1 MMKKAILSLLAVLLT
16 GTLSAQDNLKLWYE
30 TPAATW
36 NEALPIGN
44 GSLGAM
50 IYGTPG
56 REVLQ
61 LNEETV
67 WAGSPHNNYNTAAKD
82 HLAEI
87 RELIFQKKFK
97 QAELLCNRYI
107 ASQTDNGMSYQT
119 VGNLHL
125 EMEGNAVYTDYYRDL
140 DLATAT
146 ATVSYT
152 SNGVKY
158 KREIF
163 ASHPDGVIVMRLTA
177 DKPGS
182 VTFRAG
188 FDSPMAVLLNLLG
201 NNTLLINGMST
212 SQEGVKGDV
221 GFVGYARV
229 LNEGGRLAARGS
241 SIEVTS
247 ADAVTILIAVGTNFK
262 SYNDLSALPG
272 DAEKTLDRASAKSY
286 NDLKNS
292 HIDDYRALFDRVTL
306 DLGTT
311 RAAQKPTDRRI
322 EQFSQGNDPQL
333 VALYFQF
340 GRYLMI
346 SGSRPGTQAMNLQ
359 GIWNHHLAAPWDG
372 KYTININTEMNYWPA
387 EVTNLSDLHEPLFS
401 LVRDLSVTGAEAAK
415 NMYGVRGWVA
425 HHNSD
430 IWRFSGAIDRGF
442 YGTWPMGGA
451 WLSTHL
457 WQHYLYTGDLN
468 FLRQHYPVLKGLS
481 EFYLDFLVK
490 DPEHGWLVVA
500 PSISPENTLKGFGDE
515 NSSVTA
521 GTTMDNQ
528 IVTDVFDMTTKAAE
542 ALGLTSSEKEFL
554 KQIAATRA
562 KLPPMQVGRYGQ
574 LQEWMWDIDDPNDK
588 HRHVSHLYGMFPS
601 AQISPYRN
609 PELFSA
615 AAKTLEQRGDVSTG
629 WSMGW
634 KVCLWARLLDGDHA
648 LKLITDQLNLI
659 RTTGNTGSGGTY
671 ANMFDAHPPFQID
684 GNFGCTAGIAEM
696 FVQSHDGM
704 LHILPALP
712 ANWKSGR
719 VTGLKA
725 RGGFEVDIAWAD
737 GKLTRLVVRSA
748 LGGNCRIRVH
758 TPVAGEGITLKKAN
772 GKNPNPYNYEV
783 AIRKPLVSKTAPAAN
798 VRLQPSEVFDFA
810 TEAGESYSFTGK

>member
-1 MMKKAILSLLAVLLT
+1 MKKLTLALLAVAFA
-16 GTLSAQDNLKLWYE
+16 GTVSAQGNLKLWYE
-30 TPAATW
+30 APAATW

-67 WAGSPHNNYNTAAKD
+67 WAGSPHNNYNAAAKE
-82 HLAEI
+82 HLAAI

-97 QAELLCNRYI
+97 QAELLCNQYI

-146 ATVSYT
+146 ATVTYT

-163 ASHPDGVIVMRLTA
+163 ASHPDGVIVIRLTA
-177 DKPGS
+177 DKPKS
-182 VTFRAG
+182 IAFRAG
-188 FDSPMAVLLNLLG
+188 FDSPMQCTLG
-201 NNTLLINGMST
+201 VGPQNTLTINGTST
-212 SQEGVKGDV
+212 DQEGVKGLV
-221 GFVGYARV
+221 NFNGQARV
-229 LNEGGRLAARGS
+229 TSDGGRIAARGS
-241 SIEVTS
+241 VIEVTE
-247 ADAVTILIAVGTNFK
+247 ADGATIILSIKTNFK
-262 SYNDLSALPG
+262 KYNDLSGNPG
-272 DAEKTLDRASAKSY
+272 DVQQVIDRASAKSY
-286 NDLKNS
+286 DDLKKA
-292 HIDDYRALFDRVTL
+292 HVADYQALFNRVSL

-311 RAAQKPTDRRI
+311 SAAQQPTDRRI

-346 SGSRPGTQAMNLQ
+346 SGSRAGTQAMNLQ
-359 GIWNHHLAAPWDG
+359 GIWNYHLAAPWDS

-387 EVTNLSDLHEPLFS
+387 EVANLSDLHEPLFS

-415 NMYGVRGWVA
+415 NMYGARGWVT
-425 HHNSD
+425 HHNTD

-468 FLRQHYPVLKGLS
+468 FLKQHYPVLKGLS

-490 DPEHGWLVVA
+490 EPEHGWLVVA

-515 NSSVTA
+515 SSSVTA

-528 IVTDVFDMTTKAAE
+528 IVTDVFDMTAKAAE
-542 ALGLTSSEKEFL
+542 ALGLASSEREFL
-554 KQIAATRA
+554 KQIADARA
-562 KLPPMQVGRYGQ
+562 KLPPMQVGKYGQ
-574 LQEWMWDIDDPNDK
+574 LQEWMWDIDDPQDK

-615 AAKTLEQRGDVSTG
+615 VATTLRQRGDVSTG

-648 LKLITDQLNLI
+648 FKLITDQLNLI
-659 RTTGNTGSGGTY
+659 RTTGNMGPGGTY

-696 FVQSHDGM
+696 LVQSHDGT

-712 ANWKSGR
+712 AGWQSGR

-725 RGGFEVDIAWAD
+725 RGGFEVDITWAD
-737 GKLTRLVVRSA
+737 GKLTSLVVRSA
-748 LGGNCRIRVH
+748 LGGNCRLRVH
-758 TPVAGEGITLKKAN
+758 TPVAGEGVALKKAS
-772 GKNPNPYNYEV
+772 GKNPNPYYYEV
-783 AIRKPLVSKTAPAAN
+783 AIRKPLVSKAAPAAN
-798 VRLQPSEVFDFA
+798 VKLQPSEVFDFA
-810 TEAGESYSFTGK
+810 TAAGGSYTFSAK